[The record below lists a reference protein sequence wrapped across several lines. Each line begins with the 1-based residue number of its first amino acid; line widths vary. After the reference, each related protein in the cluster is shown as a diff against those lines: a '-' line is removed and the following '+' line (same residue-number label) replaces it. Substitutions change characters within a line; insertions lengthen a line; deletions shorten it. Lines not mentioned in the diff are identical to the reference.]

1 MNQVHIYLDESGD
14 LGFNPNS
21 SNYIVIALLI
31 TNSPFMIERCIKKI
45 RKRKLKKKL
54 KELPEIKFNK
64 SSDDIRG
71 KTLIC
76 IARESIEIAYIVL
89 DKSRV
94 NPTKQNHKQ
103 KIYNFIAGYL
113 MRNLPYDNTV
123 NLKLIVDK
131 RISNKVIRADF
142 DQYIKQKAAFKV
154 DITHENSEYNKCLQ
168 ATDFIVGAIFR
179 KYESSDSRFYDLIK
193 DRIKIAEHLL

>member
-21 SNYIVIALLI
+21 SNHIVIALLI
-31 TNSPFMIERCIKKI
+31 TNTPFMIERCIKKI

-64 SSDDIRG
+64 SSDNIRG

-76 IARESIEIAYIVL
+76 IARENIEIAYIVL

>member
-1 MNQVHIYLDESGD
+1 M
-14 LGFNPNS
+14 
-21 SNYIVIALLI
+21 
-31 TNSPFMIERCIKKI
+31 
-45 RKRKLKKKL
+45 
-54 KELPEIKFNK
+54 
-64 SSDDIRG
+64 
-71 KTLIC
+71 
-76 IARESIEIAYIVL
+76 
-89 DKSRV
+89 

-154 DITHENSEYNKCLQ
+154 YITHENSEYNKCLQ
-168 ATDFIVGAIFR
+168 ATDFIAGAIFR
-179 KYESSDSRFYDLIK
+179 KYESSDSRFYNLIK

>member
-1 MNQVHIYLDESGD
+1 
-14 LGFNPNS
+14 
-21 SNYIVIALLI
+21 
-31 TNSPFMIERCIKKI
+31 
-45 RKRKLKKKL
+45 
-54 KELPEIKFNK
+54 
-64 SSDDIRG
+64 
-71 KTLIC
+71 
-76 IARESIEIAYIVL
+76 L

-168 ATDFIVGAIFR
+168 ATDFIAGAIFR

>member
-21 SNYIVIALLI
+21 SNHIVIALLI

-64 SSDDIRG
+64 SSDNIRG

-76 IARESIEIAYIVL
+76 IARENIEIAYIVL

-113 MRNLPYDNTV
+113 MRNLPYGNTV

-142 DQYIKQKAAFKV
+142 DQYIKQKAAFKA

-168 ATDFIVGAIFR
+168 ATDFIAGAIFR
-179 KYESSDSRFYDLIK
+179 KYESNDSRFYDLIK

>member
-1 MNQVHIYLDESGD
+1 MNMIHIYLDESGD

-21 SNYIVIALLI
+21 SNHIVIALLI
-31 TNSPFMIERCIKKI
+31 TNSPFRIERCIKKI

-64 SSDDIRG
+64 SSDHIRE
-71 KTLIC
+71 KTITC
-76 IARESIEIAYIVL
+76 IAKENIEIAYIVL
-89 DKSRV
+89 DKNCV
-94 NPTKQNHKQ
+94 NPTRQNHKQ
-103 KIYNFIAGYL
+103 KIYNFITGYL
-113 MRNLPYDNTV
+113 MRSLPYGNTA

-168 ATDFIVGAIFR
+168 ATDFIAGAIFR